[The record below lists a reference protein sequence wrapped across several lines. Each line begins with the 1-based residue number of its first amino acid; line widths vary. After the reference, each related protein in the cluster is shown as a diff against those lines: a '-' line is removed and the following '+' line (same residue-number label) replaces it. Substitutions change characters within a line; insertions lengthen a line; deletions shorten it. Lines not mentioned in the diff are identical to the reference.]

1 MMDLNVKLNNKISFE
16 LNQNYFLYIYK
27 LLIDNRTNVLYI
39 KNNYL

>member
-16 LNQNYFLYIYK
+16 LNQNYFLYINK